1 MSLKYTILGFLNNS
15 PKSGYDLQKK
25 IEMTI
30 QHFWPSTQ
38 SQIYRTLKELETD
51 TLIRSE
57 IVYQSDKPN
66 RVVYSI
72 TPVGVDEL
80 THWLSAPLQASPHR
94 DPLLVQLFFS
104 RNVPTDVI
112 IANLLEHRRTLEE
125 KLAFLNGEEAR
136 SRVGLGIGIKEETLF
151 RIIVDNGI
159 CLLESEISWVDDAVR
174 KLRDITD

>member
-1 MSLKYTILGFLNNS
+1 MSLKHAILGFLNNS
-15 PKSGYDLQKK
+15 PKTGYDLQKK
-25 IEMTI
+25 IEITI

-51 TLIRSE
+51 ALIRSE

-72 TPVGVDEL
+72 TQSGGDEL
-80 THWLSAPLQASPHR
+80 TRWLSAPLQAAPHR

-104 RNVPTDVI
+104 RNVSTDVI
-112 IANLLEHRRTLEE
+112 IANLLEHRKTLEE
-125 KLAFLNGEEAR
+125 KLSFLKGDEAR
-136 SRVGLGIGIKEETLF
+136 TRVGLGVGNKEEALF

-159 CLLESEISWVDDAVR
+159 RLLESEINWVDDAVK
-174 KLRDITD
+174 KLRAITD